1 MRWRLNKLDW
11 PYALGELIIVTV
23 VDYTD
28 AERIYSII
36 SIFILS
42 GSESVGDDAGQ
53 VQLDAFMH
61 YLKDDHHA

>member
-11 PYALGELIIVTV
+11 PYALGEQIIVTV

-28 AERIYSII
+28 AERNYSII

-42 GSESVGDDAGQ
+42 SSESVGITLAK
-53 VQLDAFMH
+53 FN
-61 YLKDDHHA
+61 